1 MSEQNHEPFFNLKK
15 KDAEAVAGDIYDVVS
30 RKEINDVVVS
40 RKADKAVN
48 WELTKLK
55 HLSRKNLKHNLMDYE
70 KAKTEAYQKGQ
81 AKCNRG

>member
-1 MSEQNHEPFFNLKK
+1 MGKSRQVVCKTRFYLFFHLKN
-15 KDAEAVAGDIYDVVS
+15 KDAEAVAGDIYD
-30 RKEINDVVVS
+30 VVS

-81 AKCNRG
+81 AKCKRG